1 MKKILLTIAVS
12 LLMMSC
18 SAQKHVATLPQ
29 KQMTVRVTT
38 YWKNGTGSDRWT
50 RNGISCSGAPLINKT
65 SAAVDPKLIP
75 FGKRIEIPELKLNL
89 VAVDTGSAVKKRTA
103 SLKNKRSEPVIDL
116 FFEDKRDALNFC
128 RRNKRNLVTD
138 AFIY

>member
-1 MKKILLTIAVS
+1 M
-12 LLMMSC
+12 
-18 SAQKHVATLPQ
+18 
-29 KQMTVRVTT
+29 
-38 YWKNGTGSDRWT
+38 
-50 RNGISCSGAPLINKT
+50 NKT

-75 FGKRIEIPELKLNL
+75 FGKRIKIPELDLNL

-116 FFEDKRDALNFC
+116 FFENKEDALSFC
-128 RRNKRNLVTD
+128 RRNKENLVTD